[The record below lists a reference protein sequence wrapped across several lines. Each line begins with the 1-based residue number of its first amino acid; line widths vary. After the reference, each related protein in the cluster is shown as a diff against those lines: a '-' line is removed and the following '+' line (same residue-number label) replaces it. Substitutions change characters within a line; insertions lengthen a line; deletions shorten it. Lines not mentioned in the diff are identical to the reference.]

1 MIISLVYKPLH
12 NLYHG
17 VTGRPRGTRTRP
29 RATTRTELSGGQL
42 TCTVLAVTRTGTLL
56 FSIFADLS
64 SVKRNAR
71 T

>member
-1 MIISLVYKPLH
+1 MIIVNKPLH

-29 RATTRTELSGGQL
+29 RATTRTEFSGGQL
-42 TCTVLAVTRTGTLL
+42 TYNVVAVTRTGTLL
-56 FSIFADLS
+56 FSIFAHLS
-64 SVKRNAR
+64 SVKRDAH